1 MRRPRTAWH
10 QEVLDDQ
17 VLDALDESI
26 DTHSD
31 MLENLA
37 SRLSSTTEGESPEFL
52 AKQIGHWITDRDE
65 TNTDFSTPVNEDTD
79 GTEGVRMAEGYIG
92 VKGWELADI
101 GTVPE
106 N

>member
-10 QEVLDDQ
+10 QEVLDNQ
-17 VLDALDESI
+17 VIDTLDNSI
-26 DTHSD
+26 NTHSD
-31 MLENLA
+31 LLEDIA
-37 SRLSSTTEGESPEFL
+37 SQFSSPSEGEPPEFL

-65 TNTDFSTPVNEDTD
+65 TNTDFSAPVHEDTD
-79 GTEGVRMAEGYIG
+79 GIEGARMALGYIG